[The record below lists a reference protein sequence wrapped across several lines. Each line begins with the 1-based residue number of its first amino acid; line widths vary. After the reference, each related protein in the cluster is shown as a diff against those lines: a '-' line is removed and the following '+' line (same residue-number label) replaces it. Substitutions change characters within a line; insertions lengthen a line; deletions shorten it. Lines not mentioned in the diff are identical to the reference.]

1 MLSAEAAVPVLSPS
15 ARASALRDIFA
26 LFASHGGSDYVGEAV
41 SQRQH
46 AEQAAAAAAASGA
59 PREAVAAA
67 LLHDVGHMVGLAT
80 AAHARMGDC
89 GIVAHEGVGAAW
101 LAARGLPRAVC
112 ALVRA
117 HVAAKRYLVATA
129 PGYAAALS
137 PASVETLRWQGG
149 PMDAEE
155 AAAFAA
161 DALCAQAL
169 AMRRWDEAAKDPHA
183 AVPALESYEPLLRDL
198 IDGAQAEAAA
208 AAAAN

>member
-1 MLSAEAAVPVLSPS
+1 MLSAEATVPDLSPS
-15 ARASALRDIFA
+15 ARSSALRDIFA

-59 PREAVAAA
+59 SREAVAAA

-101 LAARGLPRAVC
+101 LAARGLPRTVC

-117 HVAAKRYLVATA
+117 HVSAKRFLVATV
-129 PGYAAALS
+129 PGYALS
-137 PASVETLRWQGG
+137 PASAETLRWQGG
-149 PMDAEE
+149 PMSAEE

-161 DALCAQAL
+161 DPLCAQAL

-183 AVPALESYEPLLRDL
+183 AVPALETYEPLLRDL

-208 AAAAN
+208 AAS